1 MTSPILDPEVEA
13 RRKERAEEYG
23 QWEAAGVIEIGG
35 ARAFNEG
42 DPVPAGTVARLKLDD
57 LGLVAKAG
65 TKAAKTAS
73 DAASEAPVVVNGG
86 TPDAKATTRT
96 KGGSR

>member
-42 DPVPAGTVARLKLDD
+42 DPVPAGTVARLKLDE
-57 LGLVAKAG
+57 LGLVRKQGGKGGSGDADAG
-65 TKAAKTAS
+65 DAAPQAKTTS
-73 DAASEAPVVVNGG
+73 
-86 TPDAKATTRT
+86 RT
-96 KGGSR
+96 KGGSN